1 METATF
7 QDLATSRPLST
18 VSPRRVAAADSSQVA
33 SLPSE
38 ETDKAAEKQAEA
50 EIRQQQQKIIQQL
63 KARDQEVR
71 AHEAAHLAAG
81 RPYVSSGPSY
91 TYQTGPDGRSY
102 AIGGEVGLD
111 TSAVAN
117 DPEATLSKAQ
127 TVQRAALAPAE
138 PSPQDLR
145 VASNAAQL
153 AAQAR
158 VDIAAQHRQET
169 QPDED
174 QAAEASPARPLQAYD
189 KDEFNEAATSSF
201 SQYA

>member
-1 METATF
+1 METAAY
-7 QDLATSRPLST
+7 QDLSTSKPLST
-18 VSPRRVAAADSSQVA
+18 VSPRRVPAAASSSV
-33 SLPSE
+33 SSSSSE
-38 ETDKAAEKQAEA
+38 ESNKAAEKQAEA
-50 EIRQQQQKIIQQL
+50 DLRQQQQRIIQQL

-71 AHEAAHLAAG
+71 AHEAAHIAAG
-81 RPYVSSGPSY
+81 RPYINSGPSY

-117 DPEATLSKAQ
+117 DPVATLRKAQ
-127 TVQRAALAPAE
+127 TVQRAALAPVE

-158 VDIAAQHRQET
+158 IDIAAQRRQET
-169 QPDED
+169 QPDENQD
-174 QAAEASPARPLQAYD
+174 TDASSASAIQSYGE
-189 KDEFNEAATSSF
+189 DEFSEAGTSGF